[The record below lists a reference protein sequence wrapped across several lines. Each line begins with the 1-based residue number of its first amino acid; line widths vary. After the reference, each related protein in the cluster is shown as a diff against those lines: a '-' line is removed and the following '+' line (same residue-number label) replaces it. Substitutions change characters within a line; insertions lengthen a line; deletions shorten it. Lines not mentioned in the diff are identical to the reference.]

1 MPGQEERAM
10 LSLLWGRRLVNNCHV
25 QKREE
30 KENLIK
36 KGWGDFCFPTLSSVQ
51 LLNPYP
57 GYL

>member
-1 MPGQEERAM
+1 M

-57 GYL
+57 GCL